1 MRGPGRAGRTYV
13 GADLEAIRGDAVGRA
28 DGVGGGADRTAPGSK
43 DMVPGRRRVGGVAAY
58 NGAMGSPQ
66 HGRVLEASR
75 PALRAC
81 NRQFYGEG
89 RVLGS
94 QTGLPRFKSPA
105 GLRGPRMGRRVD

>member
-1 MRGPGRAGRTYV
+1 
-13 GADLEAIRGDAVGRA
+13 
-28 DGVGGGADRTAPGSK
+28 
-43 DMVPGRRRVGGVAAY
+43 MVPGRRRVGGVAAY

-81 NRQFYGEG
+81 NRQFYGEV

-94 QTGLPRFKSPA
+94 QMGLPRFNLRQVSEDPGWDAAWTEPA
-105 GLRGPRMGRRVD
+105 FKAPRDPSGRQMTLTFCSEQGGVV

>member
-1 MRGPGRAGRTYV
+1 
-13 GADLEAIRGDAVGRA
+13 
-28 DGVGGGADRTAPGSK
+28 
-43 DMVPGRRRVGGVAAY
+43 MVPGRRRVGGVAAY

-94 QTGLPRFKSPA
+94 HRGLPWFKLRQASEDPA
-105 GLRGPRMGRRVD
+105 WDAARSEPVFKAQRDPSGRQMTPPCLFRPLK